1 MDFVVELQKQKMN
14 IRTCSMKSGIPSAT
28 LYPIIKGQVDIGT
41 CAYYTVEKLAKVLGY
56 RPDQI
61 VYHKEDFQTF
71 RNNLHHDIKR
81 NDLQTVLGII
91 EHEDV
96 EYYRLHGDYVK
107 MLYLVATVDY
117 ISKKYEIPLCDKY
130 DEIRNMKLE
139 EPFFVGDSAFLN
151 KGVDSGIEEF
161 AKYNIVEGD
170 LYDAV

>member
-14 IRTCSMKSGIPSAT
+14 IRTCSMKSGIPYAT

>member
-14 IRTCSMKSGIPSAT
+14 IRTCSMKSGIPYAT

-41 CAYYTVEKLAKVLGY
+41 CAYYTVEKLAKALGY

-96 EYYRLHGDYVK
+96 EYYRLHGDYIK
-107 MLYLVATVDY
+107 MMYLVATVDY

-151 KGVDSGIEEF
+151 KEMDSGIEEF
-161 AKYNIVEGD
+161 ARYNIVEGD

>member
-14 IRTCSMKSGIPSAT
+14 IRTCSMKSGIPYAT

-151 KGVDSGIEEF
+151 KEMDSGIEEF
-161 AKYNIVEGD
+161 ARYNIVEGD

>member
-14 IRTCSMKSGIPSAT
+14 IRTCSMKSGIPYAT

-41 CAYYTVEKLAKVLGY
+41 CAYYTVEKLAKALGY

-96 EYYRLHGDYVK
+96 EYYRLHGDYIK
-107 MLYLVATVDY
+107 MMYLVATVDY
-117 ISKKYEIPLCDKY
+117 ISKKYEIPLCNKY

-151 KGVDSGIEEF
+151 KEMDSGIEEF
-161 AKYNIVEGD
+161 ARYNIVEGD

>member
-14 IRTCSMKSGIPSAT
+14 IRTCSMKSGIPYAT

-96 EYYRLHGDYVK
+96 EYYRLHGDYIK
-107 MLYLVATVDY
+107 MMYLVATVDY

>member
-14 IRTCSMKSGIPSAT
+14 IRTCSMKSGIPYAT

-41 CAYYTVEKLAKVLGY
+41 CAYYTVEKLAKALGY

-96 EYYRLHGDYVK
+96 EYYRLHGDYIK
-107 MLYLVATVDY
+107 MMYLVATVDY

-151 KGVDSGIEEF
+151 KGMDSGIEEF
-161 AKYNIVEGD
+161 ARYNIVEGD

>member
-1 MDFVVELQKQKMN
+1 MDFVVELKKQKMN
-14 IRTCSMKSGIPSAT
+14 IRTCSMKSGIPYAT

-96 EYYRLHGDYVK
+96 EYYRLHGDYIK

-117 ISKKYEIPLCDKY
+117 ISKKHEIPLCDKY

-151 KGVDSGIEEF
+151 KEMDSGIEEF
-161 AKYNIVEGD
+161 ARYNIVEGD

>member
-1 MDFVVELQKQKMN
+1 MDFVVELKKQKMN
-14 IRTCSMKSGIPSAT
+14 IRTCSMKSGIPYAT

-96 EYYRLHGDYVK
+96 EYYHLHGDYIK

-161 AKYNIVEGD
+161 VKYNIVEGD

>member
-1 MDFVVELQKQKMN
+1 MDFVVELKKQKMN
-14 IRTCSMKSGIPSAT
+14 IRTCSMKSGIPYAT

-41 CAYYTVEKLAKVLGY
+41 CAYYTVEKLAKALGY

>member
-1 MDFVVELQKQKMN
+1 MDFVVELKKQKMN
-14 IRTCSMKSGIPSAT
+14 IRTCSMKSGIPYAT

-96 EYYRLHGDYVK
+96 EYYRLHGDYIK

-117 ISKKYEIPLCDKY
+117 ISKKHEIPLCDKY

>member
-14 IRTCSMKSGIPSAT
+14 IRTCSMKSGIPYAT

-96 EYYRLHGDYVK
+96 EYYRLHGDYIK
-107 MLYLVATVDY
+107 MMYLIATVDY